1 MAMSWTQRTI
11 CDWLKTELPIRDS
24 LEQSWCD
31 GIKARPVE
39 GWSAGKATSGVLAI
53 NHFTCWGQFGP
64 KLGGG
69 RTNQDYLPSIG
80 RVLGMV
86 GVNVIQ
92 RERRWVGLRYRTEG
106 GVSLRLLSGGAW
118 KYARGQKSK
127 PPILTHTAHS
137 TTAFRTSCQCH

>member
-1 MAMSWTQRTI
+1 MGLRRAPLRVDQPEKRR
-11 CDWLKTELPIRDS
+11 LVL
-24 LEQSWCD
+24 
-31 GIKARPVE
+31 
-39 GWSAGKATSGVLAI
+39 LAI

-106 GVSLRLLSGGAW
+106 GVLLRLLSAGA
-118 KYARGQKSK
+118 
-127 PPILTHTAHS
+127 
-137 TTAFRTSCQCH
+137 